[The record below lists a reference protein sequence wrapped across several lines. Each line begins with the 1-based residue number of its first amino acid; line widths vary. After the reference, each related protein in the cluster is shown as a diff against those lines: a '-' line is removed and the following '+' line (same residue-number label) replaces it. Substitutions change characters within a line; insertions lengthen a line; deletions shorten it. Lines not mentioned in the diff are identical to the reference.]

1 MHDLTQDEAAWLHAT
16 LGEEPRAVEALT
28 GGGNNRVFRVVM
40 PDDRTLVL
48 KKYFWDPEDTRDRLD
63 HEFSFVAFAWSSGL
77 RCIPQPIARH
87 DQLHLALYE
96 HIDGRKPATNK
107 IDENAI
113 RQALQFVVELNRH
126 RDQLDAQL
134 LKPASES
141 CFTMHQHISRIEG
154 RIARLREHV
163 KEPQA
168 LALLH
173 NRIDPAWR
181 RIHAHL
187 KERHDAEAPVVR
199 CLSPSD
205 FGYHNVLIKPDGRMI
220 FLDFEY
226 AGWDDPAKLTGDFF
240 SQVAIPVPLKLIP
253 LFVDALAAI
262 FSDPAATRRRM
273 LDLLPL
279 YRIKWCCIVLNEF
292 IPSEHRRRAFAKGC
306 DAASMQAAQLAK
318 ANLLLDSLPELDRIT
333 E

>member
-1 MHDLTQDEAAWLHAT
+1 MHDLTIEEAAWLNDA
-16 LGEEPRAVEALT
+16 LDEAPQMVAPIA
-28 GGGNNRVFRVVM
+28 GGGNNRVFRIVL
-40 PDDRTLVL
+40 PDDRMLVL
-48 KKYFWDPEDTRDRLD
+48 KKYFWDPDDARDRLD
-63 HEFSFVAFAWSSGL
+63 HEFGFVAFAWASGL
-77 RCIPQPIARH
+77 RCIPRPIARD
-87 DQLHLALYE
+87 DQLHLGLYE
-96 HIDGRKPATNK
+96 HIDGRKPAPGE
-107 IDENAI
+107 IDGDAI
-113 RQALQFVVELNRH
+113 AQALQFVVELNRH
-126 RDQLDAQL
+126 RDQPAAQL

-141 CFTMHQHISRIEG
+141 CFTPSQHVARIEG

-173 NRIDPAWR
+173 DRIDPAWR
-181 RIHAHL
+181 RIHARL
-187 KERHDAEAPVVR
+187 KERHDAEAPVDR

-240 SQVAIPVPLKLIP
+240 SQVAVPVPLKFVP
-253 LFVDALAAI
+253 VFVDALAAV
-262 FSDPAATRRRM
+262 FPDPAVTRRRM

-292 IPSEHRRRAFAKGC
+292 IPSEHRRRAFAKGG
-306 DAASMQAAQLAK
+306 DASSMQAAQLAK
-318 ANLLLDSLPELDRIT
+318 ANRLLDSLPELDGIT